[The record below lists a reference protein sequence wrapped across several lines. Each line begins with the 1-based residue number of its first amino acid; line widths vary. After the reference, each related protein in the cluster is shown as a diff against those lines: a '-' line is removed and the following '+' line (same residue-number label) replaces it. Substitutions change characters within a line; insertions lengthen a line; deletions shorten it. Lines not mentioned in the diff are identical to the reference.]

1 MKKFSKEQIT
11 VMAVSFIAVIILV
24 YQVVLIDTTT
34 NDEDIKNK
42 YRSSVD
48 SVISTDSLITKISK
62 TNAVNSKDVFNL
74 KILAI
79 RRKPQANASTDS
91 VKVVKT
97 KWIASN
103 DLELYT
109 KDKISFSFF
118 FNGKAR
124 FTINGKTQEVK
135 VGDVLTVGK
144 ALSKEV
150 YEGTN
155 ESTGNTKTGKE
166 YSNKILII
174 TERAVYVDSDDKNR
188 VIRYKPNAD
197 ATLFARNLMNTSG
210 DEPKESGKESDE
222 TPGGRRPS
230 RR

>member
-1 MKKFSKEQIT
+1 MKKFSKEQIG
-11 VMAVSFIAVIILV
+11 VMAVSFIAV
-24 YQVVLIDTTT
+24 VVLAFQVLTLDPSTS
-34 NDEDIKNK
+34 DEDLKSK

-48 SVISTDSLITKISK
+48 SVLAADSLIGNFTKAEALK
-62 TNAVNSKDVFNL
+62 SKDIFNL
-74 KILAI
+74 KVVAVKK
-79 RRKPQANASTDS
+79 RFQESVATDS
-91 VKVVKT
+91 VRVAKT
-97 KWIASN
+97 KWISSN

-135 VGDVLTVGK
+135 VGDILTVGK
-144 ALSKEV
+144 TLSKEV
-150 YEGTN
+150 IDGTN
-155 ESTGNTKTGKE
+155 EPTGNTKTGKE

-174 TERAVYVDSDDKNR
+174 TERAVYIDSDDKNR

-197 ATLFARNLMNTSG
+197 AAFFARNLMNTSSG
-210 DEPKESGKESDE
+210 DDKESTTEPAE
-222 TPGGRRPS
+222 TPGRRP